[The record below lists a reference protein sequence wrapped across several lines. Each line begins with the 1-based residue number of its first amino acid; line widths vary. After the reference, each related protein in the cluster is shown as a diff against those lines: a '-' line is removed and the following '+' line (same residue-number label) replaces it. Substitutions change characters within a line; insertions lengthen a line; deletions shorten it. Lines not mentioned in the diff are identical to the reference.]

1 MAWSAK
7 DQVRL
12 TILTLPVLLLI
23 SSHFRDWVLDNS
35 RNHILRMFGHL
46 KTVRYNAH
54 LAYLQSLP
62 YYSLYHSY
70 NGRPPL
76 APREL
81 KYLRHQLDNADANLK
96 LGVDQDWRSCCLLY
110 PETLDYY
117 FGLVSISLP
126 KDQDESVLRPDI
138 GVGRKKI
145 RRDPNLK
152 EGGGKKNRRRA

>member
-1 MAWSAK
+1 MTF
-7 DQVRL
+7 Q
-12 TILTLPVLLLI
+12 
-23 SSHFRDWVLDNS
+23 FRDWVLDNS
-35 RNHILRMFGHL
+35 RNHINRMFAQL
-46 KTVRYNAH
+46 KKVRYAAH

-62 YYSLYHSY
+62 YYSLYHSH

-81 KYLRHQLDNADANLK
+81 GYLRRQLDSADANLK

-117 FGLVSISLP
+117 FGLVSIWLP

-145 RRDPNLK
+145 RRRDSSIV
-152 EGGGKKNRRRA
+152 EGGGRREKGRA